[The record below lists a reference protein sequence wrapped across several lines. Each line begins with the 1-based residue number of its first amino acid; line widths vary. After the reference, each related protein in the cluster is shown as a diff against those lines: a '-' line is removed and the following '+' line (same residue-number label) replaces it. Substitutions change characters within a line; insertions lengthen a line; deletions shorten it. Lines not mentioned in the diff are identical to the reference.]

1 VFARR
6 PDGDLQFRFVPDC
19 FNAGLECGILLQT
32 CLVFAMPTQ
41 AKPGDCDDKN
51 QHKDGERSPKS
62 ALFADVAHVR
72 FLPLFVFR
80 LHRYAVHF
88 ETVPLGLVLENS
100 IREPHAAP
108 GGRRGTLT
116 NTGQEDDMVRS
127 TQKQKL
133 FNGRDF
139 SWMQFNRRVLE
150 EAEDGANPLL
160 ERVKFLAITGSNL
173 DEYVEIRQ
181 AGLMQRI
188 EDGYREQGYDG
199 LRPDESLAT
208 LTAEIQRFVADQYR
222 CWNDH
227 LLPTLRKQNVRLLE
241 WNDLNEEQRA
251 FAQSYFQREV
261 DPLLTP
267 IAIDPAHPF
276 PRVLNKA
283 LCLALLLRRKRKT
296 SGPLVLGVVTVP
308 RALPRFVRLPAAEG
322 VFDYLLL
329 HELIAQNLGGMYR
342 GYEVVA
348 RAGFRV
354 TRNSN
359 LYFEEEEARSLLETI
374 RVELHNRRKGDAV
387 RLEIEADAD
396 AEIIERLRVNFEL
409 DEDQVFRC
417 DGPLNL
423 SRLMFLYGDVA
434 RPDLKFPAFTPRPF
448 QLARNAHDIYD
459 ELRHRDILLHHPYD
473 SYDTVV
479 EFIENAAIDPA
490 VVTMKQTLY
499 RTSENSPMFQALTD
513 AAATKETTLV
523 VELMARF
530 DEASN
535 IRWARSMEDAGV
547 QVFHGVVGLK
557 THCKLAM
564 LVRRD
569 EDGVT
574 RRYCHLGTGNYNPV
588 TARFYTD
595 LSLLTCDPQITERV
609 HMVFNYL
616 TAHAEINDYSPLLVA
631 PLTMAESFLGL
642 IRREMDHAKAGRPA
656 HIVAKMNA
664 LLEPSVIEALY
675 AASQA
680 GVEIDLIIRGLCILR
695 PGVKGLS
702 ENIRVRSIVGRF
714 LEHSRI
720 FHFANGGN
728 DEIYLGSADWMPR
741 NLFERC
747 EVVFPVR
754 DAAALARIHD
764 EILPAYLADTTKAR
778 LQQADGTYVRAS
790 KVLKDAPAFSSQ
802 DFLMQLAEGK
812 ADLDAIPKPGTVAVL
827 AAKTARPKAHRPRAA
842 AKKAHAAD

>member
-1 VFARR
+1 
-6 PDGDLQFRFVPDC
+6 
-19 FNAGLECGILLQT
+19 
-32 CLVFAMPTQ
+32 M
-41 AKPGDCDDKN
+41 
-51 QHKDGERSPKS
+51 S
-62 ALFADVAHVR
+62 ATVR
-72 FLPLFVFR
+72 TR
-80 LHRYAVHF
+80 
-88 ETVPLGLVLENS
+88 
-100 IREPHAAP
+100 
-108 GGRRGTLT
+108 
-116 NTGQEDDMVRS
+116 
-127 TQKQKL
+127 QKTKL
-133 FNGRDF
+133 FNGRDH
-139 SWMQFNRRVLE
+139 SWIEFNRRVLE
-150 EAEDGANPLL
+150 EAEDPSNPLL

-173 DEYVEIRQ
+173 DEYVEVRQ

-188 EDGYREQGYDG
+188 EDGYREPGYDG
-199 LRPDESLAT
+199 LRPDESLSR
-208 LTAEIQRFVADQYR
+208 LTADIHAFVAAQYR
-222 CWNDH
+222 CWNQQ
-227 LLPTLRKQNVRLLE
+227 LLPELRKQGIRLLDWKE
-241 WNDLNEEQRA
+241 LDDEARV
-251 FAQSYFQREV
+251 FACDYFQREV

-267 IAIDPAHPF
+267 VAIDPAHPF

-283 LCLALLLRRKRKT
+283 LCLALLLRAKRRS
-296 SGPLVLGVVTVP
+296 SGPQVLGVVTVP
-308 RALPRFVRLPAAEG
+308 RALPRFVRLPAAERHW
-322 VFDYLLL
+322 DYVLLQD
-329 HELIAQNLGGMYR
+329 LIAQHLGGMYR
-342 GYEVVA
+342 GYEVLA
-348 RAGFRV
+348 HASFRV

-387 RLEIEADAD
+387 RLEIETRADP
-396 AEIIERLRVNFEL
+396 EIVERLRVNFEL
-409 DEDQVFRC
+409 EESQVCRSE
-417 DGPLNL
+417 GPVNL
-423 SRLMFLYGDVA
+423 SRVMFFYEDVP
-434 RPDLKFPAFTPRPF
+434 RPDLKFPSFTPKPLILSRKSTGIF
-448 QLARNAHDIYD
+448 D

-473 SYDTVV
+473 SYEPVV
-479 EFIENAAIDPA
+479 EFVQQGAQDPA

-499 RTSENSPMFQALTD
+499 RTSQDSPMFRALTE
-513 AAATKETTLV
+513 AAATKEATVV

-595 LSLLTCDPQITERV
+595 LSLLTSDPQITERV

-616 TAHAEINDYSPLLVA
+616 TAHAELDDYTPLLVA
-631 PLTMAESFLGL
+631 PLTMAESFLRL
-642 IRREMDHAKAGRPA
+642 IRREQEHAQAGRPA

-675 AASQA
+675 QASQA
-680 GVEIDLIIRGLCILR
+680 GVEIDLIIRGVCILR

-702 ENIRVRSIVGRF
+702 DRIRVRSIVGRF

-728 DEIYLGSADWMPR
+728 DEIYIGSADWMPR

-754 DAAALARIHD
+754 DAAARARLHD
-764 EILPAYLADTTKAR
+764 EILPAYLADTVKAR
-778 LQQADGTYVRAS
+778 IQQSDGGYQRAS
-790 KVLKDAPAFSSQ
+790 KLYKDAPAFSSQ
-802 DFLMQLAEGK
+802 KFLLQLAEGK
-812 ADLDAIPKPGTVAVL
+812 ADPEGIPAPRPA
-827 AAKTARPKAHRPRAA
+827 TASLRPRDR
-842 AKKAHAAD
+842 KATAAD

>member
-1 VFARR
+1 MAR
-6 PDGDLQFRFVPDC
+6 
-19 FNAGLECGILLQT
+19 T
-32 CLVFAMPTQ
+32 
-41 AKPGDCDDKN
+41 
-51 QHKDGERSPKS
+51 
-62 ALFADVAHVR
+62 
-72 FLPLFVFR
+72 
-80 LHRYAVHF
+80 
-88 ETVPLGLVLENS
+88 
-100 IREPHAAP
+100 
-108 GGRRGTLT
+108 
-116 NTGQEDDMVRS
+116 

-133 FNGRDF
+133 FNGRDH

-150 EAEDGANPLL
+150 EAEDAANPLL

-181 AGLMQRI
+181 AGLLQRI
-188 EDGYREQGYDG
+188 EDGYREPGFDG
-199 LRPDESLAT
+199 LRPEESLSV
-208 LTAEIQRFVADQYR
+208 LTSEIHDFVDAQYR

-227 LLPTLRKQNVRLLE
+227 LVPELGKQGIRLLE
-241 WNDLNEEQRA
+241 WKELDEEARA
-251 FAQSYFQREV
+251 FAQEYFQREV

-267 IAIDPAHPF
+267 ISIDPAHPF
-276 PRVLNKA
+276 PRVLNMA
-283 LCLALLLRRKRKT
+283 LCLALLLKLKRRS
-296 SGPLVLGVVTVP
+296 SGPQVLGVVTVP
-308 RALPRFVRLPAAEG
+308 RALPRFVRLPSAAG
-322 VFDYLLL
+322 TFDYLLL
-329 HELIAQNLGGMYR
+329 QDLIEQNLAGMYR
-342 GYEVVA
+342 GFEVVA
-348 RAGFRV
+348 RAAFRV

-387 RLEIEADAD
+387 RLEIETGADP
-396 AEIIERLRVNFEL
+396 EIVERLRVNFEL
-409 DEDQVFRC
+409 DEDQVFRG
-417 DGPLNL
+417 DGPVNL
-423 SRLMFLYGDVA
+423 SRLMFFYGDVQ
-434 RPDLKFPAFTPRPF
+434 RPDLKFPPFTPRAF
-448 QLARNAHDIYD
+448 KLSRKSANIFD
-459 ELRHRDILLHHPYD
+459 ELRQRDVLLHHPYD
-473 SYDTVV
+473 SYGPVV
-479 EFIENAAIDPA
+479 DFIEQGAEDPA

-499 RTSENSPMFQALTD
+499 RTSHDSPVFQALIE
-513 AAATKETTLV
+513 AATTKETTLV

-564 LVRRD
+564 MVRRD
-569 EDGVT
+569 EDGQT

-595 LSLLTCDPQITERV
+595 LSLLTCDSQITERV

-616 TAHAEINDYSPLLVA
+616 TAHAEIDDYRPLLVA

-642 IRREMDHAKAGRPA
+642 IRREQEHAKAGRPA

-680 GVEIDLIIRGLCILR
+680 GVEVDLIIRGLSILR

-702 ENIRVRSIVGRF
+702 ERIRVRSIVGRF

-754 DAAALARIHD
+754 DPAALTRVHD
-764 EILPAYLADTTKAR
+764 EILPAYMADTAKAR
-778 LQQADGTYVRAS
+778 LQQSDGSYLRAS
-790 KVLKDAPAFSSQ
+790 KLLKEAKIFSSQ
-802 DFLMQLAEGK
+802 EFLMQLAEGK
-812 ADLDAIPKPGTVAVL
+812 VELSAIPKAR
-827 AAKTARPKAHRPRAA
+827 AKL
-842 AKKAHAAD
+842 

>member
-1 VFARR
+1 MAR
-6 PDGDLQFRFVPDC
+6 
-19 FNAGLECGILLQT
+19 T
-32 CLVFAMPTQ
+32 
-41 AKPGDCDDKN
+41 
-51 QHKDGERSPKS
+51 
-62 ALFADVAHVR
+62 
-72 FLPLFVFR
+72 
-80 LHRYAVHF
+80 
-88 ETVPLGLVLENS
+88 
-100 IREPHAAP
+100 
-108 GGRRGTLT
+108 
-116 NTGQEDDMVRS
+116 
-127 TQKQKL
+127 KQKL
-133 FNGRDF
+133 KLFTGRDH

-150 EAEDGANPLL
+150 EAEDPSNPLL

-199 LRPDESLAT
+199 LRPDESLAS
-208 LTAEIQRFVADQYR
+208 LTAEIHTFVDAQYR

-227 LLPTLRKQNVRLLE
+227 LLPELRKQGIRLME
-241 WNDLNEEQRA
+241 WEELDEDSRA
-251 FAQSYFQREV
+251 YAQAYFQREV

-283 LCLALLLRRKRKT
+283 LCLALLLRRKRKS
-296 SGPLVLGVVTVP
+296 SGPQVLGVVTVP
-308 RALPRFVRLPAAEG
+308 RALPRFVRIPAEDG
-322 VFDYLLL
+322 KFDYLLL
-329 HELIAQNLGGMYR
+329 QDLIAQNLGGMYR
-342 GYEVVA
+342 GYEVQS
-348 RAGFRV
+348 RAAFRV

-387 RLEIEADAD
+387 RLEIEAGAD
-396 AEIIERLRVNFEL
+396 LEIVERLRVNFEL
-409 DEDQVFRC
+409 DEDQVFRG
-417 DGPLNL
+417 DGPVNL
-423 SRLMFLYGDVA
+423 SRLMFFYSDIH
-434 RPDLKFPAFTPRPF
+434 RPDLKFPPFTPKPLHLSRKSTTIF
-448 QLARNAHDIYD
+448 D
-459 ELRHRDILLHHPYD
+459 ELRQHDILLHHPYD
-473 SYDTVV
+473 SYDSVV
-479 EFIENAAIDPA
+479 DFIQQGAEDPA
-490 VVTMKQTLY
+490 VVSMKQTLY
-499 RTSENSPMFQALTD
+499 RTSQDSPVFSALIE
-513 AAATKETTLV
+513 AAATKEATLV

-557 THCKLAM
+557 THCKLAL

-574 RRYCHLGTGNYNPV
+574 RRYCHLGTGNYNPI

-609 HMVFNYL
+609 HVVFNYL
-616 TAHAEINDYSPLLVA
+616 TAHAEIDDYRPLLVA

-642 IRREMDHAKAGRPA
+642 IRRETEHARAGRPA

-675 AASQA
+675 DASNA
-680 GVEIDLIIRGLCILR
+680 GVEIDLIIRGLSILR

-702 ENIRVRSIVGRF
+702 SRIRVRSVVGRF

-720 FHFANGGN
+720 FHFANGGE

-747 EVVFPVR
+747 EVAFPVR
-754 DAAALARIHD
+754 DPAVKARIHD
-764 EILPAYLADTTKAR
+764 EILPAYLADTIKAR
-778 LQQADGTYVRAS
+778 IQQPDGTYQRAS
-790 KVLKDAPAFSSQ
+790 VPADGQPFSAQ
-802 DFLMQLAEGK
+802 QFLMLLAEGK
-812 ADLDAIPKPGTVAVL
+812 ADLNAIPKIKPSTPPAR
-827 AAKTARPKAHRPRAA
+827 RPKKQVDEP
-842 AKKAHAAD
+842 AHAAD

>member
-1 VFARR
+1 MAR
-6 PDGDLQFRFVPDC
+6 
-19 FNAGLECGILLQT
+19 I
-32 CLVFAMPTQ
+32 
-41 AKPGDCDDKN
+41 K
-51 QHKDGERSPKS
+51 
-62 ALFADVAHVR
+62 
-72 FLPLFVFR
+72 
-80 LHRYAVHF
+80 
-88 ETVPLGLVLENS
+88 
-100 IREPHAAP
+100 
-108 GGRRGTLT
+108 
-116 NTGQEDDMVRS
+116 
-127 TQKQKL
+127 QKQQL
-133 FNGRDF
+133 FNGRDY

-150 EAEDGANPLL
+150 EAEDAANPLL

-173 DEYVEIRQ
+173 DEYIEIRQ

-188 EDGYREQGYDG
+188 EDGYREPGFDG
-199 LRPDESLAT
+199 LRPDESLSV
-208 LTAEIQRFVADQYR
+208 LTAEIHSFVDAQYR
-222 CWNDH
+222 CWNEH
-227 LLPTLRKQNVRLLE
+227 LLPELRKQGIRLLE
-241 WNDLNEEQRA
+241 WKQLDEEARA
-251 FAQSYFQREV
+251 FAQEYFQREV

-267 IAIDPAHPF
+267 ISIDPAHPF

-283 LCLALLLRRKRKT
+283 LCLALLLKLKRRS
-296 SGPLVLGVVTVP
+296 SGPQVLGVVTVP
-308 RALPRFVRLPAAEG
+308 RALPRFIRLPSDEG
-322 VFDYLLL
+322 AFHYLLL
-329 HELIAQNLGGMYR
+329 QDLIEQNLAGMYR
-342 GYEVVA
+342 GYEVLS
-348 RAGFRV
+348 RAAFRV

-387 RLEIEADAD
+387 RLEIEAGAD
-396 AEIIERLRVNFEL
+396 PEIVERLRVNFEL
-409 DEDQVFRC
+409 DGDQVFRG
-417 DGPLNL
+417 DGPVNL
-423 SRLMFLYGDVA
+423 SRVMFFYGDVQ
-434 RPDLKFPAFTPRPF
+434 RPDLKFPAFTPRALKLSRKSATIF
-448 QLARNAHDIYD
+448 D
-459 ELRHRDILLHHPYD
+459 ELRQRDVLLHHPYD
-473 SYDTVV
+473 SYDPVV
-479 EFIENAAIDPA
+479 EFIEQGAEDPA

-499 RTSENSPMFQALTD
+499 RTSQDSPVFQSLIE
-513 AAATKETTLV
+513 AATTKETTLV

-595 LSLLTCDPQITERV
+595 LSLLTSDPQITERV

-616 TAHAEINDYSPLLVA
+616 TAHAEIDDYRPLLVA

-642 IRREMDHAKAGRPA
+642 IRREQEHAQAGRPA

-680 GVEIDLIIRGLCILR
+680 GVEIDLIVRGLSILR

-702 ENIRVRSIVGRF
+702 ERIRVRSIVGRF

-720 FHFANGGN
+720 FHFANGGD
-728 DEIYLGSADWMPR
+728 DEIYLGSADWMSR

-754 DAAALARIHD
+754 DPAARARIHD
-764 EILPAYLADTTKAR
+764 EILPAYMADTVKAR
-778 LQQADGTYVRAS
+778 LQQPDGNYQRAS
-790 KVLKDAPAFSSQ
+790 KLLNDAKPLASPFSSQ
-802 DFLMQLAEGK
+802 DFLIQLAEGK
-812 ADLDAIPKPGTVAVL
+812 TDLEAIPKPQ
-827 AAKTARPKAHRPRAA
+827 AAKPATKAASKMA
-842 AKKAHAAD
+842 

>member
-1 VFARR
+1 MRLMVGVF
-6 PDGDLQFRFVPDC
+6 F
-19 FNAGLECGILLQT
+19 
-32 CLVFAMPTQ
+32 M
-41 AKPGDCDDKN
+41 
-51 QHKDGERSPKS
+51 
-62 ALFADVAHVR
+62 
-72 FLPLFVFR
+72 
-80 LHRYAVHF
+80 
-88 ETVPLGLVLENS
+88 
-100 IREPHAAP
+100 AAP
-108 GGRRGTLT
+108 GASPDE
-116 NTGQEDDMVRS
+116 NTVDFHHAHWTDLMAR
-127 TQKQKL
+127 TTKKQQL
-133 FNGRDF
+133 FSGRDY

-150 EAEDGANPLL
+150 EAEDPSNPLL

-188 EDGYREQGYDG
+188 EDGYREPGYDG
-199 LRPDESLAT
+199 LRPDESLET
-208 LTAEIQRFVADQYR
+208 LTAEIHSFVAAQYH
-222 CWNDH
+222 CWNKL
-227 LLPTLRKQNVRLLE
+227 LLPELRKNGVRLLE
-241 WNDLNEEQRA
+241 WDELGQDASA
-251 FAQSYFQREV
+251 FARGYFQREV

-267 IAIDPAHPF
+267 ISIDPAHPF

-283 LCLALLLRRKRKT
+283 LCLALLLRPKRRS
-296 SGPLVLGVVTVP
+296 SGPQVLGVVTVP
-308 RALPRFVRLPAAEG
+308 RALARFVRLPSG
-322 VFDYLLL
+322 NGGNDYLLL
-329 HELIAQNLGGMYR
+329 QDLIAQHLAGMYR
-342 GYEVVA
+342 GYEVLA
-348 RAGFRV
+348 SASFRV

-387 RLEIEADAD
+387 RLEIETGAHP
-396 AEIIERLRVNFEL
+396 EIVERLRVNFEL
-409 DEDQVFRC
+409 EEDQVFRSQ
-417 DGPLNL
+417 GPVNL
-423 SRLMFLYGDVA
+423 SRLMFLYDDVQ
-434 RPDLKFPAFTPRPF
+434 RPDLKFQHFTPKPF
-448 QLARNAHDIYD
+448 ILSRKSTSVFD

-473 SYDTVV
+473 SYDPVV
-479 EFIENAAIDPA
+479 DFIQQGARDPA
-490 VVTMKQTLY
+490 VVSMKQTLY
-499 RTSENSPMFQALTD
+499 RTSHDSPMFQALTE
-513 AAATKETTLV
+513 AAATKEATLV

-564 LVRRD
+564 LVRHD
-569 EDGVT
+569 EDGQT

-595 LSLLTCDPQITERV
+595 LSLLTSDPQIAERV

-616 TAHAEINDYSPLLVA
+616 TAHAEIDDYSPLLVA
-631 PLTMAESFLGL
+631 PLTMAESFLRL
-642 IRREMDHAKAGRPA
+642 IRREQEHAQAGRPA

-675 AASQA
+675 QASQA

-702 ENIRVRSIVGRF
+702 DRIRVRSIVGRF

-720 FHFANGGN
+720 YHFANGGN

-754 DAAALARIHD
+754 DPAALARIHS
-764 EILPAYLADTTKAR
+764 EILPAYLADTVKAR
-778 LQQADGTYVRAS
+778 LQQPDGTYLRAS
-790 KVLKDAPAFSSQ
+790 KVFKDSPLFSDVPLFSSQ
-802 DFLMQLAEGK
+802 DFLMNLAEGK
-812 ADLDAIPKPGTVAVL
+812 TDLESIPAPSGKR
-827 AAKTARPKAHRPRAA
+827 AAKSSPKEAT
-842 AKKAHAAD
+842 AAD

>member
-1 VFARR
+1 MG
-6 PDGDLQFRFVPDC
+6 P
-19 FNAGLECGILLQT
+19 
-32 CLVFAMPTQ
+32 
-41 AKPGDCDDKN
+41 
-51 QHKDGERSPKS
+51 
-62 ALFADVAHVR
+62 
-72 FLPLFVFR
+72 LPVEIEPLD
-80 LHRYAVHF
+80 
-88 ETVPLGLVLENS
+88 TVPEGNAVDCQHDELWMDS
-100 IREPHAAP
+100 MARTA
-108 GGRRGTLT
+108 
-116 NTGQEDDMVRS
+116 
-127 TQKQKL
+127 QKQKL
-133 FNGRDF
+133 FNGRDH

-150 EAEDGANPLL
+150 EAEDAANPLL

-188 EDGYREQGYDG
+188 EDGYSETGFDG
-199 LRPDESLAT
+199 LRPDESLTA
-208 LTAEIQRFVADQYR
+208 LTTEIHSFVDAQYR

-227 LLPTLRKQNVRLLE
+227 LLPELSKQRIRLLDWDE
-241 WNDLNEEQRA
+241 LSEKARA
-251 FAQSYFQREV
+251 FAQGYFQREV

-283 LCLALLLRRKRKT
+283 LCLALLLRLKRRS
-296 SGPLVLGVVTVP
+296 SGPQVLGVVTVP
-308 RALPRFVRLPAAEG
+308 RALPRFVRLPAADG
-322 VFDYLLL
+322 CFDYLLL
-329 HELIAQNLGGMYR
+329 QDLIAQNLGGMYR
-342 GYEVVA
+342 GYEVQA
-348 RAGFRV
+348 RAAFRV

-387 RLEIEADAD
+387 RLEIETGSDP
-396 AEIIERLRVNFEL
+396 EIVERLRVNFEL
-409 DEDQVFRC
+409 DEDQVFRGE
-417 DGPLNL
+417 GPVNL
-423 SRLMFLYGDVA
+423 SRLMFFYGDVQ
-434 RPDLKFPAFTPRPF
+434 RPDLKFAPFTPKAFNLGRKSASIF
-448 QLARNAHDIYD
+448 D
-459 ELRHRDILLHHPYD
+459 ELRQRDVLLHHPYD
-473 SYDTVV
+473 SYDPVV
-479 EFIENAAIDPA
+479 DFIQQGAKDPA
-490 VVTMKQTLY
+490 VLSMKQTLY
-499 RTSENSPMFQALTD
+499 RTSHDSPVFEALIE

-564 LVRRD
+564 LVRHD

-595 LSLLTCDPQITERV
+595 LSLLTSDAQITERV

-616 TAHAEINDYSPLLVA
+616 TAHAEIDDYRPLLVA

-642 IRREMDHAKAGRPA
+642 IRRETEHAQAGRPA

-675 AASQA
+675 QASQA
-680 GVEIDLIIRGLCILR
+680 GVEVDLIVRGLCILR

-702 ENIRVRSIVGRF
+702 ERIRVRSIVGRF

-720 FHFANGGN
+720 FHFANGGK
-728 DEIYLGSADWMPR
+728 DETFLGSADWMPR

-747 EVVFPVR
+747 EVAFPVR
-754 DAAALARIHD
+754 DPAAAARIHD
-764 EILPAYLADTTKAR
+764 EILPALLADTAKAR
-778 LQQADGTYVRAS
+778 LQQSDGSYLRAN
-790 KVLKDAPAFSSQ
+790 KVIKDAQSFSSQ
-802 DFLMQLAEGK
+802 DFLMLLAEGK
-812 ADLDAIPKPGTVAVL
+812 VELDAIPKPAP
-827 AAKTARPKAHRPRAA
+827 AKV
-842 AKKAHAAD
+842 AADKPSTRRTKVEEVVTAE

>member
-1 VFARR
+1 MAR
-6 PDGDLQFRFVPDC
+6 
-19 FNAGLECGILLQT
+19 T
-32 CLVFAMPTQ
+32 
-41 AKPGDCDDKN
+41 
-51 QHKDGERSPKS
+51 
-62 ALFADVAHVR
+62 
-72 FLPLFVFR
+72 
-80 LHRYAVHF
+80 
-88 ETVPLGLVLENS
+88 
-100 IREPHAAP
+100 
-108 GGRRGTLT
+108 
-116 NTGQEDDMVRS
+116 

-133 FNGRDF
+133 FNGRDY

-150 EAEDGANPLL
+150 EAEDPANPLL
-160 ERVKFLAITGSNL
+160 ERVKFLAITGNNL
-173 DEYVEIRQ
+173 DEYVEVRQ

-188 EDGYREQGYDG
+188 EDGYREPGYDG
-199 LRPDESLAT
+199 NRPEESLAQ
-208 LTAEIQRFVADQYR
+208 LTAEIHSFVDAQYR
-222 CWNDH
+222 CWNDQ
-227 LLPTLRKQNVRLLE
+227 LLPALRKQNVRLLE
-241 WNDLNEEQRA
+241 WDELSEQARSYA
-251 FAQSYFQREV
+251 HTYFQREV

-283 LCLALLLRRKRKT
+283 LCLALLLRRKRKS
-296 SGPLVLGVVTVP
+296 SGPQVLGVVTVP
-308 RALPRFVRLPAAEG
+308 RALPRFVRLPNPEG
-322 VFDYLLL
+322 TFDYLLL
-329 HELIAQNLGGMYR
+329 HDLVAQHLGGMYR
-342 GYEVVA
+342 GYEVLA
-348 RAGFRV
+348 RTAFRV

-387 RLEIEADAD
+387 RLEIETGADP
-396 AEIIERLRVNFEL
+396 EIIERLRVNFEL
-409 DEDQVFRC
+409 EEDQVFRG
-417 DGPLNL
+417 DGPVNL
-423 SRLMFLYGDVA
+423 SRLMFLYGDVQ
-434 RPDLKFPAFTPRPF
+434 RPDLKFPPF
-448 QLARNAHDIYD
+448 APKQLHLSRNAANIFD
-459 ELRHRDILLHHPYD
+459 ELRQHDVLLHHPYD
-473 SYDTVV
+473 SYDPIVD
-479 EFIENAAIDPA
+479 FIQQGADDPA
-490 VVTMKQTLY
+490 VVTIKQTLY
-499 RTSENSPMFQALTD
+499 RTSQDSPMFQAITE
-513 AAATKETTLV
+513 AAATKEATLV

-557 THCKLAM
+557 THCKLAL

-616 TAHAEINDYSPLLVA
+616 TAHAEVDDYRPLLVA

-642 IRREMDHAKAGRPA
+642 IRREMEHAQAGRPA

-675 AASQA
+675 QASQA
-680 GVEIDLIIRGLCILR
+680 GVDIDLIIRGLCILR

-702 ENIRVRSIVGRF
+702 DRIRVRSIVGRF

-720 FHFANGGN
+720 FHFANGGD
-728 DEIYLGSADWMPR
+728 DEIYIGSADWMPR

-747 EVVFPVR
+747 EVAFPIR
-754 DAAALARIHD
+754 DAAARARIHD
-764 EILPAYLADTTKAR
+764 EILPAYIADTIKAR
-778 LQQADGTYVRAS
+778 IQQPDGTYVRAS
-790 KVLKDAPAFSSQ
+790 QMLKDAPAFSAQ
-802 DFLMQLAEGK
+802 DFLMNLAEGK
-812 ADLDAIPKPGTVAVL
+812 LDLDAIPKPPISKPPA
-827 AAKTARPKAHRPRAA
+827 KAH